1 MRLFSKTRR
10 DFLKLVGTGA
20 ASWFVGGCTES
31 HLTSTDKVNNKRPNV
46 VLVMTDD
53 QGYGDLSCT
62 GNPIVKTP
70 NIDTLYARSVR
81 LADFHVS
88 PTCSPTRA
96 SLLTGRYC
104 NATGVWHTVMGRSLL
119 REDEVTLGDC
129 FRASGYRTAI
139 FGKWHLGDNY
149 PFRPQDRGFD
159 EVLIHGGGA
168 IGNTPDYFG
177 NDYFDDTYFHGDQLE
192 RCTGYCTDVWFD
204 HAMQFMKGCAGEDRP
219 FFCYMPTNAAH
230 GPYRV
235 AEKYSQL
242 YDSDTKRQIA
252 NFYGMITNIDENM
265 GRLISFLKDN
275 SLEDNTILIFMT
287 DNGSAMRAFSAG
299 MKGSKGS
306 EYEGGHRVPCF
317 IYWPAGGL
325 VGPRDV
331 NEVTAHIDILPTLL
345 DLCDLKRPSG
355 PAVHGASLRPLLYS
369 GSGQWKKRA
378 VVVDSQRMENLI
390 KWRKC
395 SVMQERW
402 RLVNGKELYRL
413 DTDPGQKNDIAADH
427 PDVVERLR
435 GEYETWWREIS
446 ERGDEYVPI
455 VLGHEAQNPT
465 CLTSHDWHDAG
476 TGYPVFDQSQ
486 VRRAVRSN
494 GFWAVDVARAGRYEI
509 ELRRWQREVDQPIS
523 GSIPGS
529 FGQAIKAVKAKLM
542 VGGME
547 QTKAVE
553 SDDKAAVFSVT
564 LKPGPARL
572 QSWLVE
578 EDGQSRGAY
587 YVYVRRL

>member
-1 MRLFSKTRR
+1 MRALAKTRR
-10 DFLKLVGTGA
+10 DFLKLVGAGA
-20 ASWFVGGCTES
+20 ASWFVGGCAGNHS
-31 HLTSTDKVNNKRPNV
+31 TSARGNGKRPNV

-53 QGYGDLSCT
+53 QGYGDLACL

-70 NIDTLYARSVR
+70 HIDAMYSRSVR
-81 LADFHVS
+81 LADFHVG

-119 REDEVTLGDC
+119 RKDEVTLGDC
-129 FRASGYRTAI
+129 FRASGYRTAA

-177 NDYFDDTYFHGDQLE
+177 NDYFDDTYFHGDQPE
-192 RCTGYCTDVWFD
+192 QSTGYCTDVWFD
-204 HAMQFMKGCAGEDRP
+204 NVMRFMKGCAREDRP
-219 FFCYMPTNAAH
+219 FFCYVPTNAAH
-230 GPYRV
+230 GPWRV
-235 AEKYSQL
+235 ADKYKQL
-242 YDSDTKRQIA
+242 YESDTAKQVA

-265 GRLISFLKDN
+265 GRLMRFLKDN
-275 SLEDNTILIFMT
+275 ALEDNTILIFMT
-287 DNGSAMRAFSAG
+287 DNGSTFAAFKAG
-299 MKGSKGS
+299 MRGSKGS

-317 IYWPAGGL
+317 ISWPAGGL

-331 NEVTAHIDILPTLL
+331 DVVTAHIDILPTLV
-345 DLCDLKRPSG
+345 DLCDLKRPAG
-355 PAVHGASLRPLLYS
+355 PALHGLSLKPLLYGRS
-369 GSGQWKKRA
+369 GRWKERA
-378 VVVDSQRMENLI
+378 IVTDSQRMENLI

-395 SVMQERW
+395 SVMQGRW

-413 DTDPGQKNDIAADH
+413 DTDPGQKKDIAADH
-427 PDVVERLR
+427 PDAVERLR
-435 GEYETWWREIS
+435 GEYEKWWREVS
-446 ERGDEYVPI
+446 SRGDEYVPI

-509 ELRRWQREVDQPIS
+509 ELRRWPREADQPINGSLS
-523 GSIPGS
+523 GG
-529 FGQAIKAVKAKLM
+529 FGQAIKAVKARLT

-547 QTKAVE
+547 RTKAVE
-553 SDDKAAVFSVT
+553 SGDKAAVFSVD
-564 LKPGPARL
+564 LEPGPARL

>member
-1 MRLFSKTRR
+1 
-10 DFLKLVGTGA
+10 
-20 ASWFVGGCTES
+20 
-31 HLTSTDKVNNKRPNV
+31 
-46 VLVMTDD
+46 
-53 QGYGDLSCT
+53 
-62 GNPIVKTP
+62 
-70 NIDTLYARSVR
+70 
-81 LADFHVS
+81 
-88 PTCSPTRA
+88 
-96 SLLTGRYC
+96 
-104 NATGVWHTVMGRSLL
+104 
-119 REDEVTLGDC
+119 
-129 FRASGYRTAI
+129 
-139 FGKWHLGDNY
+139 
-149 PFRPQDRGFD
+149 
-159 EVLIHGGGA
+159 
-168 IGNTPDYFG
+168 
-177 NDYFDDTYFHGDQLE
+177 
-192 RCTGYCTDVWFD
+192 
-204 HAMQFMKGCAGEDRP
+204 
-219 FFCYMPTNAAH
+219 
-230 GPYRV
+230 
-235 AEKYSQL
+235 
-242 YDSDTKRQIA
+242 
-252 NFYGMITNIDENM
+252 MITNIDENM
-265 GRLISFLKDN
+265 GKLIGFLKDN
-275 SLEDNTILIFMT
+275 GLEDNTILIFMT

-317 IYWPAGGL
+317 IHWPAGGL

-331 NEVTAHIDILPTLL
+331 NEVTAHIDILPTLI

-395 SVMQERW
+395 SVMQARW

-413 DTDPGQKNDIAADH
+413 DTDPGQKNDIAAEH

-509 ELRRWQREVDQPIS
+509 ELRRWPREVDQPIN

-529 FGQAIKAVKAKLM
+529 FGQAIKVVKAKLM

-547 QTKAVE
+547 QIKAVE
-553 SDDKAAVFSVT
+553 SDDKAAAFSVT
-564 LKPGPARL
+564 LKPGPTKL
-572 QSWLVE
+572 QSWFME

-587 YVYVRRL
+587 YVYVRWL